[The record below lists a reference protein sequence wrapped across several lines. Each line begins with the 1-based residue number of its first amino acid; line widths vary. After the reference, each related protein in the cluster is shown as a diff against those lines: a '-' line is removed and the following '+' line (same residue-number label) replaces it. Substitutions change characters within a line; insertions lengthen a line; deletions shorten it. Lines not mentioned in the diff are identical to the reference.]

1 MSRLCALVEP
11 VPVGT
16 NLGLV
21 MVFWMLLTGQLLG
34 TRGAVV
40 PALSA
45 SGLAPPAVRR
55 AWASLGHGAWS
66 TAELLAAWQQQ
77 VAREGVW
84 QPRRHAGYQALAGD
98 ITGFWRPRLRDCPTT
113 H

>member
-1 MSRLCALVEP
+1 MHELVYRLMSRLCALVEP

-55 AWASLGHGAWS
+55 AWAMARGARRSCSRPGSSRSRAKASGSRGAMLG
-66 TAELLAAWQQQ
+66 
-77 VAREGVW
+77 
-84 QPRRHAGYQALAGD
+84 
-98 ITGFWRPRLRDCPTT
+98 IRP
-113 H
+113 